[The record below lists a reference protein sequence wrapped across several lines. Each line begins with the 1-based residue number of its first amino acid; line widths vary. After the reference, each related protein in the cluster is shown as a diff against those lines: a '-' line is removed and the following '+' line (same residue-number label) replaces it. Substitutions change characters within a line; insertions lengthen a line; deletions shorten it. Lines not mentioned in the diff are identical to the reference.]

1 MPDPSLELP
10 AEGLLLA
17 VSQIGLALGG
27 FAGLLA
33 SFWPAQHSRA
43 LRRSPALRI
52 ILDFTFGALFFGL
65 VPFALFFLSG
75 NEVLTWKVCSF
86 LLAGFL
92 FYELIWWTRRI
103 LKGLRPVHPFLLY
116 GLFVFVVGV
125 AALLETVNGFSRNPF
140 RAYAVGLLWL
150 LVPPVIQFYLFI
162 VHQDRYLRWIP
173 EQVPDAGPPHNAE
186 EAHQGA
192 QEIRK
197 SDLVE
202 EPANPAPAADG

>member
-33 SFWPAQHSRA
+33 SFWPVEHSRA
-43 LRRSPALRI
+43 LRKSPALRI

-75 NEVLTWKVCSF
+75 DEIFTWRVGSF

-92 FYELIWWTRRI
+92 LYEVIWWTRRI
-103 LKGLRPVHPFLLY
+103 LKGLRPVHPVLFY
-116 GLFVFVVGV
+116 SFFVFVVGV
-125 AALLETVNGFSRNPF
+125 MALLEIVNGFSGDPF
-140 RAYAVGLLWL
+140 RVYVVGLLWL

-162 VHQDRYLRWIP
+162 VHQDRYLQWIP
-173 EQVPDAGPPHNAE
+173 EKVTNKPQATE
-186 EAHQGA
+186 EVRQGA
-192 QEIRK
+192 QEMTNRT
-197 SDLVE
+197 
-202 EPANPAPAADG
+202 